1 MDRYGLVNVVNAGAG
16 KQRDVK
22 ERPRSHGS
30 RKDMKSVYVYKTITN
45 TYSKCE
51 RKTRTLL

>member
-22 ERPRSHGS
+22 ERPGHMAVE
-30 RKDMKSVYVYKTITN
+30 KI
-45 TYSKCE
+45 
-51 RKTRTLL
+51 